1 MLVVADP
8 LVVVMPVV
16 IVYGVLGVD
25 RIHGR
30 FLDVYGF
37 DLCSSYEC
45 DVNQEVELLCLL
57 LVVRENGL
65 HGW

>member
-1 MLVVADP
+1 MLVVVDP
-8 LVVVMPVV
+8 LVVIMPVV

-30 FLDVYGF
+30 FLDVYGC
-37 DLCSSYEC
+37 DLCSSC
-45 DVNQEVELLCLL
+45 GCGVNQEVGLLCLL